1 MRYIIINM
9 TDYSLEKDLDDI
21 IINPDTDDLLNMK
34 NYQNIIN
41 YKVIY
46 IFDIGFFFSF
56 FNYLQAFRFKFNF

>member
-34 NYQNIIN
+34 NY
-41 YKVIY
+41 
-46 IFDIGFFFSF
+46 
-56 FNYLQAFRFKFNF
+56 